1 MVTGVPDWHR
11 ELHDAL
17 IALTDLT
24 ALLVENLVVQQVGLQ
39 KGIASPPSAV
49 ASTSRTCVSVTS
61 RGACFERTAEHV
73 T

>member
-1 MVTGVPDWHR
+1 MVTGVPDWQR

-39 KGIASPPSAV
+39 KGIVLRA
-49 ASTSRTCVSVTS
+49 
-61 RGACFERTAEHV
+61 
-73 T
+73 